1 MRYVVAI
8 GVLLLVVLALVT
20 IKYKQISQ
28 LISFGKTMQ
37 KQGPPPETVSSAVA
51 KTDTWQET
59 LDSVGTIAA
68 SKGVTV
74 SNDAAGLVSAIHFES
89 GDIVRQGQVLVEL
102 DNNVERAQL
111 ASVEAR
117 KDLAQLNA
125 GRTRALVATN
135 AIARAQ
141 QDNDDAV
148 VKTSRS
154 DVDLLGAQIAR
165 KVVRAPF
172 AGKLGIRQINLGQYL
187 NPGTPI
193 VTLDSTDALVVDFT
207 LPQQRLPRLSL
218 GMPVQVLVE
227 GEGDG
232 TPRGLGA
239 ITAIDPSIDQVTRSI
254 KLRASLSKADEK
266 LLPGM
271 FVKVSV
277 VLPTERSV
285 VIVPTPAILHASYG
299 DSIFLVED
307 KKDDAGVPIQA
318 SDGSPA
324 KVGRQQFVKVGETR
338 GDFVSVTAGI
348 KAGDAIVS
356 AGAFKL
362 RNGSSI
368 VINNAVVPTAELS
381 PHPENR

>member
-8 GVLLLVVLALVT
+8 GALLLVVAGLVT

-89 GDIVRQGQVLVEL
+89 GDIVKQGQVLVEL

-117 KDLAQLNA
+117 KDLAQINA

-135 AIARAQ
+135 AIARSQ

-207 LPQQRLPRLSL
+207 LPQQRLPQISL

-227 GEGDG
+227 GEG
-232 TPRGLGA
+232 TPHGLGA
-239 ITAIDPSIDQVTRSI
+239 ISAIDPSIDQVTRSI

-307 KKDDAGVPIQA
+307 KRDDAGAPIQA

-368 VINNAVVPTAELS
+368 VINNTVVPTAELS

>member
-1 MRYVVAI
+1 MRYVVVI
-8 GVLLLVVLALVT
+8 GVLLLVVGGLTA

-28 LISFGKTMQ
+28 LISFGATMK
-37 KQGPPPETVSSAVA
+37 KQGPPPESVSSAVA
-51 KTDTWQET
+51 KEDTWQET
-59 LDSVGTIAA
+59 LDSVGTVTA

-89 GDIVRQGQVLVEL
+89 GDMVKKGQVLVEL
-102 DNNVERAQL
+102 DSNVERAQL

-125 GRTRALVATN
+125 GRTRALVATK
-135 AIARAQ
+135 ALPLAQ
-141 QDNDDAV
+141 QDTDDAV

-172 AGKLGIRQINLGQYL
+172 SGKVGIRQINLGQYL

-193 VTLDSTDALVVDFT
+193 ATLDSTDDTLVVDFT
-207 LPQQRLPRLSL
+207 LPQQRLPQIAL
-218 GMPVQVLVE
+218 GMRVRVLVE
-227 GEGDG
+227 GEG
-232 TPRGLGA
+232 TPRGEGA
-239 ITAIDPSIDQVTRSI
+239 ISAMDPSVDPVTRSI
-254 KLRASLSKADEK
+254 KLRASLSKADDK

-271 FVKVSV
+271 FVQVAV
-277 VLPTERSV
+277 VLPSQRSV

-299 DSIFLVED
+299 DSIFLIED
-307 KKDDAGVPIQA
+307 KKDDTGKVT
-318 SDGSPA
+318 
-324 KVGRQQFVKVGETR
+324 KVGRQKFVKVGETR
-338 GDFVSVTAGI
+338 GDFVSVTAGLD
-348 KAGDAIVS
+348 AGQEIVA

-362 RNGSSI
+362 HNGSAI
-368 VINNAVVPTAELS
+368 VINDSVQPKAELS